1 MKKMKATLA
10 IAMASVLT
18 IGLVGCG
25 SSAAPATTEQ
35 IRQLLLMQQQLQQ
48 AVLT

>member
-25 SSAAPATTEQ
+25 SSSAPGVTEP
-35 IRQLLLMQQQLQQ
+35 RHRYDSFS
-48 AVLT
+48 